1 MFRNQSKKSSTWSRL
16 LHGRRDRNELITKG
30 ILKQAYFGSSIQE
43 ILKQEKVI
51 LRVVQDAYNC
61 SRKPLQYQATDRLQ
75 VHGSLIKTDYF
86 REKFL
91 NSLHGALSILSVTLI
106 QMEFIE
112 LLQIKLQ
119 FILFVSMLT
128 KGLKS
133 QNGNMDQIFMSF
145 VVH

>member
-1 MFRNQSKKSSTWSRL
+1 MILGLLGSVNTMVKREWIYHHPFLNYISEKEGMFWPKLPGTP
-16 LHGRRDRNELITKG
+16 
-30 ILKQAYFGSSIQE
+30 LKQAYFGSSIQE

-51 LRVVQDAYNC
+51 LKLFKNR
-61 SRKPLQYQATDRLQ
+61 PATRPWIPDND
-75 VHGSLIKTDYF
+75 HF

-106 QMEFIE
+106 QMESIE

-119 FILFVSMLT
+119 FILSVSMLT

-133 QNGNMDQIFMSF
+133 QNGNMDQTFMSF

>member
-61 SRKPLQYQATDRLQ
+61 S
-75 VHGSLIKTDYF
+75 G
-86 REKFL
+86 
-91 NSLHGALSILSVTLI
+91 
-106 QMEFIE
+106 
-112 LLQIKLQ
+112 KL
-119 FILFVSMLT
+119 F
-128 KGLKS
+128 
-133 QNGNMDQIFMSF
+133 
-145 VVH
+145 

>member
-1 MFRNQSKKSSTWSRL
+1 MFRNQSKKGSTWSRL

-51 LRVVQDAYNC
+51 LKLFKNR
-61 SRKPLQYQATDRLQ
+61 PATRPWIPDND
-75 VHGSLIKTDYF
+75 HF

-106 QMEFIE
+106 QMESIE

-119 FILFVSMLT
+119 FILSVSMLT

-133 QNGNMDQIFMSF
+133 QNGNMDQTFMSF

>member
-1 MFRNQSKKSSTWSRL
+1 MFRNQSKKGSTWSRL

-51 LRVVQDAYNC
+51 LKLFKNR
-61 SRKPLQYQATDRLQ
+61 PATRPWIPDND
-75 VHGSLIKTDYF
+75 HF

-106 QMEFIE
+106 QMESIE

-119 FILFVSMLT
+119 FILSVSMLT

>member
-1 MFRNQSKKSSTWSRL
+1 MNYLVNLSGIFRNQSKKSSTWSRL

-51 LRVVQDAYNC
+51 LKLFKNR
-61 SRKPLQYQATDRLQ
+61 PATRPWIPDKD
-75 VHGSLIKTDYF
+75 HF

-106 QMEFIE
+106 QMESIE

-119 FILFVSMLT
+119 FILSVSMLT

>member
-1 MFRNQSKKSSTWSRL
+1 MLIIVVINHFIPGYGSATSPWISDK
-16 LHGRRDRNELITKG
+16 HRR
-30 ILKQAYFGSSIQE
+30 
-43 ILKQEKVI
+43 
-51 LRVVQDAYNC
+51 
-61 SRKPLQYQATDRLQ
+61 
-75 VHGSLIKTDYF
+75 F

>member
-1 MFRNQSKKSSTWSRL
+1 MNYLVNLSGIFRNQSKKSSTWSRL

-51 LRVVQDAYNC
+51 LKLFKNR
-61 SRKPLQYQATDRLQ
+61 PATRPWIPDND
-75 VHGSLIKTDYF
+75 HF

-106 QMEFIE
+106 QMESIE

-119 FILFVSMLT
+119 FILSVSMLT